1 MAAFCHKKGD
11 QVLSF
16 MWQRDADIVQ
26 RIIDSITLRPV
37 NNSPF
42 HQHMTHNDLLC
53 HYHILFVLWNPTTAL
68 L

>member
-26 RIIDSITLRPV
+26 RIMDSITLRPV

-42 HQHMTHNDLLC
+42 HWHITHNDLLC